1 MEKLNP
7 FFQPKSVA
15 VIGASRNPTKSGYVV
30 LENFVKF
37 GFKGR
42 VYPINPEAG
51 EILGV
56 KAYPSVK
63 EVPEEIDLAVIVLS
77 APAVPKVMLDC
88 AEKHVK
94 CAVIISGGFGEVGG
108 EGAKREREIKEI
120 IKKSGV
126 RVIGPNCMGVVDT
139 ATKVNTMFLPAQHYS
154 RPERGNIGFISQS
167 GAFGLTMIDYLAS
180 EGIGISKFASYGNKI
195 DVDESELLKYFSQD
209 PETKVI
215 LMYIEAIDDGKKFI
229 EVAKKVTKLKP
240 VIGLKAGRT
249 AAGSK
254 AVISH
259 TGALSG
265 AFSIYKGAFSQAG
278 IIPADTVQELV
289 DIGKA
294 FSYQP
299 YAKGNRTAII
309 TGGGGYGVLAS
320 DACETMGLQVA
331 SLGDTTIKN
340 MRMSFPP
347 HYVVINPV
355 DLTGDASEGDYK
367 TALALTLEDQNVD
380 GVIMIILFQV
390 PRLEETIIDA
400 ISETIHRLHD
410 KPVIVSSIGGE
421 HTKKMVRKMEARK
434 IPVYPTPERAVKV
447 MAALV
452 EYGKYV
458 SETTLSALK

>member
-1 MEKLNP
+1 MLENVIEKLKP

-15 VIGASRNPTKSGYVV
+15 IIGASRNPTKSGYVV

-37 GFKGR
+37 GYEGR
-42 VYPINPEAG
+42 VYPINPEAD

-56 KAYPSVK
+56 KAYPNVK
-63 EVPEEIDLAVIVLS
+63 DVPDEIDLAVIVLS
-77 APAVPKVMLDC
+77 APAVPQVMRDC

-94 CAVIISGGFGEVGG
+94 CAVIISGGFGEVGE
-108 EGAKREREIKEI
+108 EGMKREREVKEI
-120 IKKSGV
+120 IQKSGI

-139 ATKVNTMFLPAQHYS
+139 STMVNTMFLPAKHFS
-154 RPERGNIGFISQS
+154 KPERGNIGFISQS

-195 DVDESELLKYFSQD
+195 DVSESELLEYFSQD

-215 LMYIEAIDDGKKFI
+215 LMYVEAIDNGQKFI

-240 VIGLKAGRT
+240 VVALKAGRT

-265 AFSIYKGAFSQAG
+265 AYTIYKGAFSQAG
-278 IIPADTVQELV
+278 IIHADNVQELV

-299 YAKGNRTAII
+299 YAKGNRIAII
-309 TGGGGYGVLAS
+309 TGGGGYGVIAS
-320 DACETMGLQVA
+320 DSCETLGLQVA
-331 SLGDTTIKN
+331 NLEDKTIEN

-347 HYVVINPV
+347 HYVVKNPV

-367 TALALTLEDQNVD
+367 TALALTLEDKNVD

-390 PRLEETIIDA
+390 PRLEETIVDA
-400 ISETIHRLHD
+400 ISETTSRLHD

-421 HTKKMVRKMEARK
+421 YTKKMVRKLEARK
-434 IPVYPTPERAVKV
+434 IPVYPTPERAVRA

-452 EYGKYV
+452 EYGTYV
-458 SETTLSALK
+458 SKT